1 MDEAWRRRC
10 LRAMGIQLWIPRSG
24 GGAAS
29 LPPASD
35 EAPWVAS
42 AALDGARAAPGVPS
56 QDPPQDQPDGRPEG
70 DLQALREGWV
80 PPHPGRNDAPPE
92 AALPGAVSPG
102 EATPP
107 SMSPAPGQGAAKA
120 TPDGRDAP
128 DQRTASA
135 GADAAA
141 PDAVA
146 QLDWAD
152 LQTRVAACTLC
163 PELARSRNHTV
174 FGAGDPGAQWMFI
187 GEAPGAEED
196 RRGEP
201 FVGRAGQ
208 LLDRMLA
215 ALGMDRGQ
223 GVYIANILKCR
234 PPTNRDPRPEE
245 AHACRPY
252 LDRQIAL
259 VRPRVLVAL
268 GRVAAQNLL
277 DTAEPLGRLRGRIL
291 DYRGTPLVVTY
302 HPAYLLRKPQD
313 KRKAWD
319 DLCLARRAVQGEGAE
334 PGERS

>member
-1 MDEAWRRRC
+1 M
-10 LRAMGIQLWIPRSG
+10 
-24 GGAAS
+24 
-29 LPPASD
+29 
-35 EAPWVAS
+35 
-42 AALDGARAAPGVPS
+42 
-56 QDPPQDQPDGRPEG
+56 
-70 DLQALREGWV
+70 
-80 PPHPGRNDAPPE
+80 
-92 AALPGAVSPG
+92 
-102 EATPP
+102 PP
-107 SMSPAPGQGAAKA
+107 SVPPAPGQGAAQA

-128 DQRTASA
+128 DQRPASI
-135 GADAAA
+135 GGDAAV
-141 PDAVA
+141 PEAVA
-146 QLDWAD
+146 DLDWAA
-152 LQTRVAACTLC
+152 LQARVAACTLC

-174 FGAGDPGAQWMFI
+174 FGTGDPGAQWMFI

-196 RRGEP
+196 QRGEP
-201 FVGRAGQ
+201 FVGRAGR

-234 PPTNRDPRPEE
+234 PPNNRDPRPEE

-252 LDRQIAL
+252 LDRQIDL

-319 DLCLARRAVQGEGAE
+319 DLCLARRAVRGEEAE